1 MKRIVFIFALMAVAL
16 GSKAQSEGYQQQME
30 SLLAKLDKAKV
41 AGHYQA
47 LSNDFIRIANA
58 EKSQW
63 LPYYYA
69 ALCNVRIAYLY
80 QEAPEKIE
88 PFRAL
93 AESQIAK
100 AKNLLDKGDKTALA
114 EVLIVQSMVNR
125 SRVFISPMQNGPKY
139 GKEAGRL
146 LEEAKKTD
154 PENPRVI
161 YTEASVKYHTPKLWG
176 GDKEAAKELLEV
188 ALPKFATD
196 TKDNLMPRWGKADCE
211 LLLNEYK
218 KSQG

>member
-1 MKRIVFIFALMAVAL
+1 MKRIVLIFALIVVAI
-16 GSKAQSEGYQQQME
+16 GSKAQPEEYQQQME
-30 SLLAKLDKAKV
+30 SLLTKLDKAKAV
-41 AGHYQA
+41 GHYQS

-80 QEAPEKIE
+80 QDTPEKIE
-88 PFRAL
+88 PFSAL

-100 AKNLLDKGDKTALA
+100 AKNLINKGDKTVLA
-114 EVLIVQSMVNR
+114 EVLVVQSMVNR
-125 SRVFISPMQNGPKY
+125 SRVFISPMKNGPKY
-139 GKEAGRL
+139 GPEAGRL
-146 LEEAKKTD
+146 LEEAKKSD

-188 ALPKFATD
+188 ALPKFVIKAT
-196 TKDNLMPRWGKADCE
+196 NALMPRWGKADCE
-211 LLLNEYK
+211 ALLNEYK
-218 KSQG
+218 KS

>member
-1 MKRIVFIFALMAVAL
+1 MKRIVLVFALIVVAI
-16 GSKAQSEGYQQQME
+16 GSNAQSEGYQQQME
-30 SLLAKLDKAKV
+30 LLLTKLDKARAV
-41 AGHYQA
+41 GHYQS

-58 EKSQW
+58 EKAQW

-80 QEAPEKIE
+80 QETPEKIE
-88 PFRAL
+88 PFSVL
-93 AESQIAK
+93 AELQIEK
-100 AKNLLDKGDKTALA
+100 AKSLIDKGDKTALA

-125 SRVFISPMQNGPKY
+125 SWIFISPMRNGPKY
-139 GKEAGRL
+139 GPEAGRL
-146 LEEAKKTD
+146 LEEAKKSD

-188 ALPKFATD
+188 ALPKFGIRAA
-196 TKDNLMPRWGKADCE
+196 NALMPRWGKADCE
-211 LLLNEYK
+211 VLLNEYK
-218 KSQG
+218 KS